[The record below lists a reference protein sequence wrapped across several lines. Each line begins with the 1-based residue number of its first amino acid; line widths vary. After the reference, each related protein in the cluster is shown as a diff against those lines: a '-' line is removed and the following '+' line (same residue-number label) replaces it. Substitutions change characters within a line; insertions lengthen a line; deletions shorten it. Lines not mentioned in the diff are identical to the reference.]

1 MKYVGYYNGE
11 IGPLEEMK
19 IPMLDRAV
27 YFGDGYMMPP
37 LCKQQHFCRRRPP
50 RPFLQQLQAAGNPV

>member
-19 IPMLDRAV
+19 IPMLDRA
-27 YFGDGYMMPP
+27 